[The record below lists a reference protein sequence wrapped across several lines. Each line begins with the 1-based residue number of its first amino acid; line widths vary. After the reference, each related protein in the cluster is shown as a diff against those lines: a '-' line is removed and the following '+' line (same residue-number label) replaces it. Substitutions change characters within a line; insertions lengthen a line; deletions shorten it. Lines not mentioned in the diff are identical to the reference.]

1 MTVPGKPKRLFK
13 VASEFNV
20 STQSIVDS
28 LNENGFSIDN
38 KPNAK
43 ITPEMY
49 SMLETVY
56 GEDKAKSRDHVRA
69 REEYEERRSIFRT
82 GRNESV
88 TIDSFLEPIDEIEPR
103 DAVKPEGDLLPLE
116 PIDEAKPEEEK
127 KPDGIKEQKEKPEK
141 KEIQKGTPD
150 EGSGKRIDTSIQA
163 TAPDKEKQKDR
174 TVSKGDDPERKEKD
188 AVEDK
193 KDDTVTQP
201 HAPLPESEKK
211 PEDELK
217 EAGLAETRP
226 VVGAEEEQSIP
237 DEIPKSETESEIEE
251 PDEEIEGTSQIIRG
265 RKEVLAGT
273 RIIGK
278 IEISD
283 TPDELRGRK
292 KKKKGKKAK
301 KEEAP
306 KTEILVDETED
317 ADKPRKKKIAA
328 KKVKEEDPKEKD
340 TEELVKP
347 KKKKK
352 RIKSRKA
359 PKVDDADVESKMKE
373 TLAMLG
379 AGASAGKK
387 RQKRRKQKRD
397 EMAAER
403 ESLLSE
409 KTEKEQKILEVTEFI
424 TVYDLAELLRTSP
437 NEIIMHCM
445 NLGMVVSIN
454 QRLEASTIELLA
466 DQYDRDVVFV
476 DAEEMTEDIIDGE
489 EDLPENLE
497 PRSPVV
503 TVMGHVDH
511 GKTSL
516 LDYIRKTKVTAGEA
530 GGITQHI
537 GAYEVKLPDKRNITF
552 LDTPGHE
559 AFTAM
564 RARGAQVTD
573 IVILVVAADDAVMP
587 QTIEAINHAQ
597 AGGVPLVVAI
607 NKMDKEGANSDRIKQ
622 QLSDY
627 NVLVEEWGGNVQI
640 AEVSAHTGNGIDEL
654 LDKVLIE
661 AELMEL
667 KANPNRR
674 ASGIVL
680 EAKVDRGKGVI
691 SNILIKRGTLK
702 IGDPF
707 VAGSISGKV
716 RALEN
721 EFGERIE
728 KVGPAQPAQLTGF
741 DGIPQAGDKIVA
753 MKDDRTAK
761 EISQQR
767 QQIKREQSLRK
778 VKHVTLDDI
787 SRRLALGEMA
797 ELNIIVKGDVDG
809 SIEALSGSLQKL
821 SDDEVKVNIIH
832 TGVGAITES
841 DVLLASASEAI
852 IIGFQVRPSA
862 NARKLAESEEID
874 IRLFSVIYDAV
885 DAVRDALEG
894 LLSPEVNEKTIAT
907 VEVVE
912 TFKVPKVGTVAG
924 CKVTDGKIQRNNKV
938 RLIRDGIVIYQGE
951 LSSLKRFKDDVK
963 EVTSGYEC
971 GLGIKNYNDIKT
983 GDIIESYEII
993 ETKRK
998 LKQETAG

>member
-1 MTVPGKPKRLFK
+1 MQAVPTHRTQEQDQSYMTETGKPKRLFK

-28 LNENGFSIDN
+28 LNENGFSIEN

-49 SMLETVY
+49 SALESVY

-69 REEYEERRSIFRT
+69 REEYEERRSTFRST
-82 GRNESV
+82 RNESV
-88 TIDSFLEPIDEIEPR
+88 TIDSFLEPMD
-103 DAVKPEGDLLPLE
+103 DLKPQDIPGSEDHPLPLE
-116 PIDEAKPEEEK
+116 PLDEKKEKEDQTAAEEETAVPETTEK
-127 KPDGIKEQKEKPEK
+127 KPV
-141 KEIQKGTPD
+141 
-150 EGSGKRIDTSIQA
+150 A
-163 TAPDKEKQKDR
+163 
-174 TVSKGDDPERKEKD
+174 
-188 AVEDK
+188 
-193 KDDTVTQP
+193 
-201 HAPLPESEKK
+201 SEKK
-211 PEDELK
+211 KAGKETKTEQPDMEAPAEKTTADEPAESEEK
-217 EAGLAETRP
+217 EAAAKQP
-226 VVGAEEEQSIP
+226 SPA
-237 DEIPKSETESEIEE
+237 EE
-251 PDEEIEGTSQIIRG
+251 PDTEITTDDIEITELDEAGEEPLLDDEDSIDIIRG
-265 RKEVLAGT
+265 HKEKLAGT
-273 RIIGK
+273 RVLGK
-278 IEISD
+278 MEITD
-283 TPDELRGRK
+283 PAEELRGKRK
-292 KKKKGKKAK
+292 KKKSKKAK
-301 KEEAP
+301 KDEPAAAE
-306 KTEILVDETED
+306 KTEEVED
-317 ADKPRKKKIAA
+317 PDKPKKKKIAA
-328 KKVKEEDPKEKD
+328 KRVKEGTPDAKEGEDV
-340 TEELVKP
+340 LKP
-347 KKKKK
+347 RKKKK

-359 PKVDDADVESKMKE
+359 PKVDESDVATKMKE
-373 TLAMLG
+373 TLAMLSTGG
-379 AGASAGKK
+379 AAGRK
-387 RQKRRKQKRD
+387 RQKRRKQKRE

-403 ESLLSE
+403 ETLQSE
-409 KTEKEQKILEVTEFI
+409 KSEKQERVLEVTEFI
-424 TVYDLAELLRTSP
+424 TVSDLADLLNTSP

-466 DQYDRDVVFV
+466 EQYGREVEFV
-476 DAEEMTEDIIDGE
+476 DAEELAEDIFEGE
-489 EDLPENLE
+489 EDTPEDLK

-537 GAYEVKLPDKRNITF
+537 GAYEVRLPDKRNITF

-597 AGGVPLVVAI
+597 AGSVPIVVAV
-607 NKMDKEGANSDRIKQ
+607 NKIDKEGANVDRIKQ

-627 NVLVEEWGGNVQI
+627 NVIVEEWGGKVQI
-640 AEVSAHTGNGIDEL
+640 AEVSAHTGEGIDEL

-667 KANPNRR
+667 KANPNRK
-674 ASGIVL
+674 ANGIIL
-680 EAKVDRGKGVI
+680 EAKVDRGKGVV
-691 SNILIKRGTLK
+691 SNILIQRGTLRV
-702 IGDPF
+702 GDPF
-707 VAGSISGKV
+707 VAGSYSGKV

-721 EFGERIE
+721 EFGERID
-728 KVGPAQPAQLTGF
+728 KVGPAQPAQMTGF
-741 DGIPQAGDKIVA
+741 DGIPQAGDKIVSVA
-753 MKDDRTAK
+753 DDRTAK

-797 ELNIIVKGDVDG
+797 ELNIIIKGDVDG
-809 SIEALSGSLQKL
+809 SIEALAGSLQKL
-821 SDDEVKVNIIH
+821 SDEEVKVNIIH

-852 IIGFQVRPSA
+852 IIGFQVRPTA
-862 NARKLAESEEID
+862 NARKLSENEEID

-894 LLSPEVNEKTIAT
+894 LLSPEVNEKTVASL
-907 VEVVE
+907 EVLE
-912 TFKVPKVGTVAG
+912 TFKVPKAGTVAG
-924 CKVTDGKIQRNNKV
+924 CKVTEGKLTRNTRV
-938 RLIRDGIVIYQGE
+938 RLIRDGIVIYEGD

-971 GLGIKNYNDIKT
+971 GLGIKNYNDIKP
-983 GDIIESYEII
+983 GDVIEGFEVV

-998 LKQETAG
+998 LKQETS

>member
-1 MTVPGKPKRLFK
+1 MTEAGKPKRLFK

-49 SMLETVY
+49 SALETVY

-69 REEYEERRSIFRT
+69 REEYEERRSTFRSSK
-82 GRNESV
+82 NESV
-88 TIDSFLEPIDEIEPR
+88 TIDSFLDPIDDLQPQDVLEET
-103 DAVKPEGDLLPLE
+103 EGTLPLE
-116 PIDEAKPEEEK
+116 PLDESKKAGKATEPEDEPAAKKASPPAETVKTEPEAEEKDEEEKAARTSEAEEEK
-127 KPDGIKEQKEKPEK
+127 KTAAKEERPDRQAADPEQAEADEEVGPE
-141 KEIQKGTPD
+141 EQEEEVDVTD
-150 EGSGKRIDTSIQA
+150 EET
-163 TAPDKEKQKDR
+163 
-174 TVSKGDDPERKEKD
+174 GDD
-188 AVEDK
+188 
-193 KDDTVTQP
+193 
-201 HAPLPESEKK
+201 L
-211 PEDELK
+211 PEDE
-217 EAGLAETRP
+217 
-226 VVGAEEEQSIP
+226 EESI
-237 DEIPKSETESEIEE
+237 D
-251 PDEEIEGTSQIIRG
+251 IIRG
-265 RKEVLAGT
+265 RKEVLTGT
-273 RIIGK
+273 RVLGK
-278 IEISD
+278 IEISG
-283 TPDELRGRK
+283 PGEEQRGRRK
-292 KKKKGKKAK
+292 KKKSKKAK
-301 KEEAP
+301 KEDTPVAAKE
-306 KTEILVDETED
+306 EVDD
-317 ADKPRKKKIAA
+317 ADKPKKKKIAA
-328 KKVKEEDPKEKD
+328 KRVKDDKPEIKD
-340 TEELVKP
+340 GDDTLTTR
-347 KKKKK
+347 KKKK

-359 PKVDDADVESKMKE
+359 PKVDDSDVETKMKE
-373 TLAMLG
+373 TLALLSTG
-379 AGASAGKK
+379 GSAGRK
-387 RQKRRKQKRD
+387 RQKRRKQKRE

-403 ESLLSE
+403 ETMQSE
-409 KTEKEQKILEVTEFI
+409 KTEKQQRVLEVTEFI
-424 TVYDLAELLRTSP
+424 TVSDLADLLNAKP

-454 QRLEASTIELLA
+454 QRLEAGTIELLA
-466 DQYDRDVVFV
+466 DEYGRDVEFV
-476 DAEEMTEDIIDGE
+476 DAEELTDDLHEGE
-489 EDLPENLE
+489 EDKPEDLL

-537 GAYEVKLPDKRNITF
+537 GAYEVRLPDKRNITF

-573 IVILVVAADDAVMP
+573 MVILVVAADDAVMP

-597 AGGVPLVVAI
+597 AGGVPIVVAI
-607 NKMDKEGANSDRIKQ
+607 NKIDKDGSNPDRIKQ

-627 NVLVEEWGGNVQI
+627 NVIIEEWGGKAQI
-640 AEVSAHTGNGIDEL
+640 AEVSAHTGQGIDEL

-674 ASGIVL
+674 ASGIIL
-680 EAKVDRGKGVI
+680 EAKVDRGKGVVA
-691 SNILIKRGTLK
+691 NILIQRGTLRV
-702 IGDPF
+702 GDPF
-707 VAGSISGKV
+707 VAGSYSGKV

-721 EFGERIE
+721 EFGDRIDE
-728 KVGPAQPAQLTGF
+728 VGPAQPAQMTGF
-741 DGIPQAGDKIVA
+741 DGIPQAGDKIVSVE
-753 MKDDRTAK
+753 DERSAK
-761 EISQQR
+761 EIAQQR

-797 ELNIIVKGDVDG
+797 ELNIIIKGDVDG
-809 SIEALSGSLQKL
+809 SIEALAGSLQKL
-821 SDDEVKVNIIH
+821 SDDEVKVNTIH

-862 NARKLAESEEID
+862 NARKLAENEEID

-907 VEVVE
+907 LEVIE
-912 TFKVPKVGTVAG
+912 TFKVPKIGTVAG
-924 CKVTDGKIQRNNKV
+924 CKVTEGKITRNTRV
-938 RLIRDGIVIYQGE
+938 RLIRDGIVIYEGE
-951 LSSLKRFKDDVK
+951 LTSLKRFKDDVR

-983 GDIIESYEII
+983 GDVIEGFEVI

-998 LKQETAG
+998 LKQETS

>member
-1 MTVPGKPKRLFK
+1 MTETGKPKRLFK

-28 LNENGFSIDN
+28 LNENGFSIEN

-49 SMLETVY
+49 SALESVY

-69 REEYEERRSIFRT
+69 REEYEERRSTFRST
-82 GRNESV
+82 RNESV
-88 TIDSFLEPIDEIEPR
+88 TIDSFLEPMD
-103 DAVKPEGDLLPLE
+103 DLQPQDVPGSEDQTLPLE
-116 PIDEAKPEEEK
+116 PLD
-127 KPDGIKEQKEKPEK
+127 EK
-141 KEIQKGTPD
+141 KEKEGQKAAEEEIAEP
-150 EGSGKRIDTSIQA
+150 E
-163 TAPDKEKQKDR
+163 TAEKEPVAKDKDKEKADKD
-174 TVSKGDDPERKEKD
+174 TKTEQP
-188 AVEDK
+188 DK
-193 KDDTVTQP
+193 KEPAEKTAADEPV
-201 HAPLPESEKK
+201 ESEEKEVAEK
-211 PEDELK
+211 QPSPPEEYDPGDADDDIEIS
-217 EAGLAETRP
+217 E
-226 VVGAEEEQSIP
+226 VDEEEELLLDDEDSI
-237 DEIPKSETESEIEE
+237 D
-251 PDEEIEGTSQIIRG
+251 IIRG
-265 RKEVLAGT
+265 HKEKLAGT
-273 RIIGK
+273 RVIGK
-278 IEISD
+278 IEI
-283 TPDELRGRK
+283 TAPGEELRGKRK
-292 KKKKGKKAK
+292 KKKSKKAK
-301 KEEAP
+301 KDEPAAAGKVEE
-306 KTEILVDETED
+306 VED
-317 ADKPRKKKIAA
+317 ADKPKKKKIAA
-328 KKVKEEDPKEKD
+328 KRVKEGKPDAKEGEDALK
-340 TEELVKP
+340 TR
-347 KKKKK
+347 KKKK

-359 PKVDDADVESKMKE
+359 PKIDESDVQTKMKE
-373 TLAMLG
+373 TLAMLSTGGG
-379 AGASAGKK
+379 AGRK
-387 RQKRRKQKRD
+387 RQKRRKQRRD

-403 ESLLSE
+403 EVLQSE
-409 KTEKEQKILEVTEFI
+409 KSEKQQRVLEVTEFI
-424 TVYDLAELLRTSP
+424 TVSDLADLLNTSP

-466 DQYDRDVVFV
+466 EQYGREVEFV
-476 DAEEMTEDIIDGE
+476 DAEELSDDIFEGE
-489 EDLPENLE
+489 EDVPEDLE

-537 GAYEVKLPDKRNITF
+537 GAYEVRLPDKRNITF

-573 IVILVVAADDAVMP
+573 MVILVVAADDAVMP

-597 AGGVPLVVAI
+597 AGGVPIVVAI
-607 NKMDKEGANSDRIKQ
+607 NKIDKDGANVDRIKQ

-627 NVLVEEWGGNVQI
+627 NVIVEEWGGKAQV
-640 AEVSAHTGNGIDEL
+640 AEVSAHTGQGIDEL

-667 KANPNRR
+667 KANPNRK
-674 ASGIVL
+674 ASGIIL
-680 EAKVDRGKGVI
+680 EAKVDRGKGVV
-691 SNILIKRGTLK
+691 SNILIQRGTLRV
-702 IGDPF
+702 GDPF
-707 VAGSISGKV
+707 VAGSYSGKV

-721 EFGERIE
+721 EFGERID
-728 KVGPAQPAQLTGF
+728 KVGPAQPAQMTGF
-741 DGIPQAGDKIVA
+741 DGIPQAGDKIVSVA
-753 MKDDRTAK
+753 DDRTAK

-797 ELNIIVKGDVDG
+797 ELNIIIKGDVDG
-809 SIEALSGSLQKL
+809 SIEALAGSLQKL
-821 SDDEVKVNIIH
+821 SDEEVKVNIIH

-852 IIGFQVRPSA
+852 IIGFQVRPTA
-862 NARKLAESEEID
+862 NARKLSENEEID

-894 LLSPEVNEKTIAT
+894 LLSPEVNEKTVASL
-907 VEVVE
+907 EVLE
-912 TFKVPKVGTVAG
+912 TFKVPKAGTVAG
-924 CKVTDGKIQRNNKV
+924 CKVTEGKLTRNTRV
-938 RLIRDGIVIYQGE
+938 RLIRDGIVIYEGD

-971 GLGIKNYNDIKT
+971 GLGIKNYNDIKP
-983 GDIIESYEII
+983 GDVIEGFEVV

-998 LKQETAG
+998 LKQETS